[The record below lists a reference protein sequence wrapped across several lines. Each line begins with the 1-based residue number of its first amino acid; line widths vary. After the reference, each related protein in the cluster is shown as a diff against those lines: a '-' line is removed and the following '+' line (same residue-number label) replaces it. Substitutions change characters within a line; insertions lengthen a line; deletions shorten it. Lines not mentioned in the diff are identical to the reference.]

1 MEKLYTLRDACDIL
15 QIDPTTLRKWDR
27 EGKIKCIRLQNRY
40 RRIPESEI
48 NRVLGRQDDRKT
60 CIYARV
66 SSIGQ
71 KRDLDRQ
78 IERLKSF
85 SPESEIVADIRSGMK
100 FERPGFIKLLDMVED
115 DNISTIYITH
125 RDRLARF
132 GFDLVR
138 KICEIHGTEIVEID
152 GEEILSANEELTK
165 DLISIITSF
174 SARLYGLRSH
184 KMKRILEEV
193 KS

>member
-1 MEKLYTLRDACDIL
+1 VSV
-15 QIDPTTLRKWDR
+15 TTTIVPW
-27 EGKIKCIRLQNRY
+27 
-40 RRIPESEI
+40 
-48 NRVLGRQDDRKT
+48 
-60 CIYARV
+60 V

-71 KRDLDRQ
+71 KGDLDRQ

-132 GFDLVR
+132 GFDLVK

-174 SARLYGLRSH
+174 SARLYGLRSQ